1 MPSRG
6 LGDPSLVS
14 PCARHALRGGQWY
27 RRAVRF
33 DALLF
38 DLDGTLIDSRAD
50 IARACNAALVASGR
64 EALAPSY
71 VATLVGDG
79 ARVLLARATQ
89 TLPDD
94 PLVEELYPT
103 FEREYLANPT
113 EGSFLLDHVAT
124 TLVELAHLPLAV
136 CTNKPRAIT
145 LAVLEGLGV
154 LSAFRAVVCPEDVA
168 RHKPAPD
175 MLLEACVRIGI
186 PPSSRVAMVGDSA
199 VDIVAGRAAGL
210 TTVGV
215 LGPFGKHEALREG
228 APDALLSSFAELAT
242 YVS

>member
-1 MPSRG
+1 M
-6 LGDPSLVS
+6 
-14 PCARHALRGGQWY
+14 
-27 RRAVRF
+27 RF

-64 EALAPSY
+64 EALDPLH

-79 ARVLLARATQ
+79 ARILLARATG

-94 PLVEELYPT
+94 PLVDELYPT
-103 FEREYLANPT
+103 FERAYLANPT
-113 EGSFLLDHVAT
+113 EGTSLLAHVAT
-124 TLVELAHLPLAV
+124 TLVELGHVPLAV
-136 CTNKPRAIT
+136 CTNKPRSIT

-154 LSAFRAVVCPEDVA
+154 LSAFGAVVCPEDVP

-175 MLLEACVRIGI
+175 MLLEACARLGLV
-186 PPSSRVAMVGDSA
+186 PSSRVAMIGDSA
-199 VDIVAGRAAGL
+199 VDILAGRAAGL

-215 LGPFGKHEALREG
+215 LGPFGKHERLREA
-228 APDALLSSFAELAT
+228 APDALFSSFSEL
-242 YVS
+242 VSLVS